1 MNRMVADRL
10 PVRQAIS
17 MTADTGGRP
26 GGQLVPV
33 ADSGARPSAGRAV
46 HQVGLPP
53 GARAFCTLAHLDYH
67 DAFLAGIGEHAD
79 RTAGEW
85 ARAMLT
91 DAPAATRRSLAR
103 GWSALGLRL
112 EPAGSAESVLGWGIR
127 RSTPD
132 LALLGVSGRRGL
144 SGELLF
150 LRQPDSLLF
159 ATFVQLDN
167 PLARGLWAAIAAR
180 HRQVVQDLLE
190 RATRKS

>member
-33 ADSGARPSAGRAV
+33 ADS
-46 HQVGLPP
+46 
-53 GARAFCTLAHLDYH
+53 AHLDYH

-91 DAPAATRRSLAR
+91 DAPAATRRALAR

-190 RATRKS
+190 RATLK